1 MKILFENWR
10 RYQKDV
16 RGENFNLTEERLD
29 EVFGLPRGSWSMKDP
44 EEGEA
49 SEYKEKADEA
59 WSYLQKYTNE
69 IHAAARKQ
77 GIEPEMLI
85 GILMDEYI
93 RMYPRALGDLLGYIG
108 LKNTSM
114 GIGQVKGET
123 AKKISEKGLYVP
135 DGYSPDMSM
144 GELQRLIADDDEIGI
159 NYAAAY
165 IRYVK
170 DLWGEDV
177 WAAVPKEEKNA
188 ILLTLYSHPGG
199 EKPRHPG
206 SEEWQT
212 RGRPKP
218 SERGTK
224 AASAG
229 RSVAQRLR
237 HDVEE

>member
-1 MKILFENWR
+1 MKLLLENWR
-10 RYQKDV
+10 RYQEHVQD
-16 RGENFNLTEERLD
+16 ENFNLTEERLD
-29 EVFGLPRGSWSMKDP
+29 EVFGLPRGAWSVKDP
-44 EEGEA
+44 EEGEI
-49 SEYKEKADEA
+49 SEYKEKAAEA
-59 WSYLQKYTNE
+59 WDYLQKYTNE
-69 IHAAARKQ
+69 IHAAARQ
-77 GIEPEMLI
+77 QDLEPEMLI

-123 AKKISEKGLYVP
+123 AKKISEKGLYTP
-135 DGYSPDMSM
+135 AGYSPDMSI
-144 GELQRLIADDDEIGI
+144 GELQRLIADDDRVGI

-177 WAAVPKEEKNA
+177 WGAVPKEEKNA

-199 EKPRHPG
+199 EKPRRPG

-212 RGRPKP
+212 KGRPKP
-218 SERGTK
+218 SERGIR